1 MEGLKAFSLAFW
13 RLSCS
18 ISFSTRS
25 LSLPS
30 CAMPAG
36 GPEVLELA
44 EDIGLDG
51 AGSRQLSIP

>member
-36 GPEVLELA
+36 GPEALELA
-44 EDIGLDG
+44 VDIGLDG